1 MTFVS
6 CPANERGLSSSDAFK
21 KLDADSLCECE
32 ACFAV
37 ALIKFFSVYELLL
50 QQ

>member
-6 CPANERGLSSSDAFK
+6 CPANKRGLSSSVAFK
-21 KLDADSLCECE
+21 KLDAECE